1 VIELILTLVLQKSNF
16 MWTFFTSD

>member
-1 VIELILTLVLQKSNF
+1 VIELTLTLVLQKSNF